1 MGKGFRIEKMSKEN
15 RSYVRGD
22 ILYKVK
28 FTLFTREEY
37 ENLQRSEEQHFSL
50 SKYPDERVF
59 PDPDDPSVSILDD
72 NLINFLIQMDEK
84 LDQILLL
91 LSKGEAKKE
100 PFEEGVGVNISG
112 SGMNM
117 IVDKPVEPG
126 HVIRAKF
133 FLTKAPFL
141 FMEVFGEVVRTIRLE
156 EKGEKNYQLG
166 IEFLDLNEHDRD
178 RIITAVFQYQ
188 RQTIRKNKSMDLI

>member
-1 MGKGFRIEKMSKEN
+1 MMSDEN

-22 ILYKVK
+22 ILFKVK

-37 ENLQRSEEQHFSL
+37 ENLLRSNAKHYSL
-50 SKYPDERVF
+50 SGYPHEQVF
-59 PDPDDPSVSILDD
+59 PDPDDPGVSIPDD

-84 LDQILLL
+84 LDKILLL

-100 PFEEGVGVNISG
+100 SFEEGMGVNISG

-117 IVDKPVEPG
+117 IVNKPVETG
-126 HVIRAKF
+126 QIIHAKF
-133 FLTKAPFL
+133 FLSKAPFL
-141 FMEVFGEVVRTIRLE
+141 FMEVFGEVVRAIRLE
-156 EKGEKNYQLG
+156 ENGDKNYQLG
-166 IEFLDLNEHDRD
+166 IEFLNLNEHDRD

-188 RQTIRKNKSMDLI
+188 RQTIRKNKSVDPI